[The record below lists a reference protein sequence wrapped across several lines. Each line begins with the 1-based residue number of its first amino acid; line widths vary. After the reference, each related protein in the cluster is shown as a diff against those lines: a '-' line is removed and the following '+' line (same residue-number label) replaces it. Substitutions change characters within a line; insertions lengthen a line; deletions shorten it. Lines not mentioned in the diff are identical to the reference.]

1 MLSFQFRRKTDRKC
15 LHIERKSFI
24 IVHVRQ
30 STQALRKGSEGMNE
44 MTTAELNQ
52 YLENIAKL
60 IEATAK
66 DTEAA
71 AKIVRD
77 SKVKA

>member
-1 MLSFQFRRKTDRKC
+1 MYY
-15 LHIERKSFI
+15 
-24 IVHVRQ
+24 IVVRQ
-30 STQALRKGSEGMNE
+30 STQALLKGGEDMDE
-44 MTTAELNQ
+44 MTSAELNQ
-52 YLENIAKL
+52 YLETIAKL

-66 DTEAA
+66 DSAEA

>member
-1 MLSFQFRRKTDRKC
+1 MSYYSID
-15 LHIERKSFI
+15 KSDI
-24 IVHVRQ
+24 LWYYIHVRQ
-30 STQALRKGSEGMNE
+30 SDTSSSKGSEGMDE

>member
-1 MLSFQFRRKTDRKC
+1 MCELSIAR
-15 LHIERKSFI
+15 IYV
-24 IVHVRQ
+24 IVYNILVRQ
-30 STQALRKGSEGMNE
+30 RGTAPDTKGSEGMDE
-44 MTTAELNQ
+44 MTSAELNQ

-66 DTEAA
+66 DPATA